1 MPIQKLTHR
10 FNQTMLLMLVLCLA
24 LVGFSVLKSKLRTD
38 NDAAINQ
45 AGRQR
50 MLTQQMHRLLLQLQS
65 PATRNSQTRP
75 KLRQASSEFEQSLQK
90 FQLNCPTPEACR
102 TLSQIQTLWQDYQ
115 PLLEQA
121 SALDPASP
129 SPDAPPAAAAL
140 AYAQNQSDQLLELA
154 EQFASQWIAHDA
166 ALLSQANLL
175 LYAILVLVLGLLV
188 LSWRTKRELDRN
200 QRLQADQLKA
210 QAAIKERQLAE
221 TRQQLTEVIDT
232 SPDIIWVKS
241 LAGVY
246 QSCNLAFAHYMGQ
259 PADQIIG
266 KTDFDL
272 TTPEQAQSFIDQDQR
287 TVACGAA
294 TQIEELH
301 TPSYGGSPRLFEIVK
316 TPVRDAAHQITGVQ
330 GVGRDI
336 TERRAAE
343 LALEAANAQR
353 RLLEQCIAKI
363 DDVVLISEA
372 EPIDAP
378 GPRIVFVNDAFERVT
393 GYTRQE
399 VLGKTPRLLQGPGS
413 NRAELDRIRSALSQW
428 QPVRAEL
435 LNYKKNGE
443 PFWVELFITPVADAK
458 GWFTHWIAVQR
469 DITARHAAQAQT
481 LQLLEQVQLASRLK
495 SEFLSSISHEM
506 RTPMNGVLGMAQLLK
521 TTELDAKQNTYT
533 DFILKAATN
542 YMQVIEKSLDFSN
555 LQKGD
560 LTLESASFD
569 LAAMVQTVTQP
580 LAKRASAQ
588 SLAFECQ
595 LAANLP
601 ANIWGDPRRLAQCL
615 GLLLD
620 NAIKF
625 TRQGS
630 VSLHIARS
638 QTLGQPERLRFDISD
653 TGIGLSEADRKRLFH
668 PFVQVDG
675 SITRNFEGIGLGLVL
690 CRNLVELMGGQ
701 LGVESIAG
709 AGSTFWFEL
718 PLKEAP

>member
-10 FNQTMLLMLVLCLA
+10 FNQTLLVMLLLCLA
-24 LVGFSVLKSKLRTD
+24 LVGISAVKTMLRTD
-38 NDAAINQ
+38 NDQAINL

-50 MLTQQMHRLLLQLQS
+50 MLTQRMHILVLQLQN
-65 PATRNSQTRP
+65 PATDDNPTRSS
-75 KLRQASSEFEQSLQK
+75 LRQASAEFEQALHQ
-90 FQLNCPTPEACR
+90 FQQTSPTPELR
-102 TLSQIQTLWQDYQ
+102 HTLDQIQTLWQDYQ
-115 PLLEQA
+115 PWLGQLA
-121 SALDPASP
+121 MARPATAAHSAQLS
-129 SPDAPPAAAAL
+129 AADL
-140 AYAQNQSDQLLELA
+140 VYAQSHSEQLLQLNELFVSQLAADNHA
-154 EQFASQWIAHDA
+154 E
-166 ALLSQANLL
+166 LSQANLVN
-175 LYAILVLVLGLLV
+175 YATLVLVLGLLG
-188 LSWRTKRELDRN
+188 LSWRTKRDIERHRRMQTAL
-200 QRLQADQLKA
+200 LQEQAAA
-210 QAAIKERQLAE
+210 QAQLLAE
-221 TRQQLTEVIDT
+221 TREQLTEVVDT

-272 TTPEQAQSFIDQDQR
+272 TTPEQAQSFIAQDQR

-378 GPRIVFVNDAFERVT
+378 GPRIVFVNDAFERLT

-428 QPVRAEL
+428 QPVQAEL
-435 LNYKKNGE
+435 LNYKKSGE

-521 TTELDAKQNTYT
+521 TTELNAKQNTYT

-580 LAKRASAQ
+580 LAKRASAN